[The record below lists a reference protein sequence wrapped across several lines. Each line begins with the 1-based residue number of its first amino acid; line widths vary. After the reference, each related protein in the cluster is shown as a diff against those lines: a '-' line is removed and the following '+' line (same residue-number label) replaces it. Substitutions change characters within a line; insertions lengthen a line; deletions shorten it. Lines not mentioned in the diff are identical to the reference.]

1 VQFNTYTAAGAKIAC
16 WLVNHPEPGASELGR
31 VLAGY
36 DVHDP
41 EPTSAQARRL
51 RPWARRLRA
60 VFEAAEVAD
69 KAALADALLVAAHC
83 SPRLVS
89 HGPGLPFHL
98 HYAPVRTGLTARVQ
112 AFTAAGLAHL
122 IDSGHGG
129 RLRACERDGCP
140 TAFIDTSRNGRR
152 RYCSIRCANQ
162 VNVAR
167 HRAQTAKPS
176 QPKEAP
182 TESHRTGTQTTPA
195 PSRNTA
201 PRPGSTVLSSRPDR
215 T

>member
-1 VQFNTYTAAGAKIAC
+1 MQFNTYTAAGAKIAC
-16 WLVNHPEPGASELGR
+16 WLANNPEPGVPELGR
-31 VLAGY
+31 ILADH

-41 EPTSAQARRL
+41 EPTSLQAQQL
-51 RPWARRLRA
+51 RPWALRLRA
-60 VFEAAEVAD
+60 VFETAEVAD
-69 KAALADALLVAAHC
+69 KAAQADALLVAADC

-129 RLRACERDGCP
+129 RLRACDRDSCRI
-140 TAFIDTSRNGRR
+140 AFIDISRNGRR
-152 RYCSIRCANQ
+152 RYCSVRCANQ

-167 HRAQTAKPS
+167 HRARTAKPS
-176 QPKEAP
+176 RPEAVAKAV
-182 TESHRTGTQTTPA
+182 SDA
-195 PSRNTA
+195 S
-201 PRPGSTVLSSRPDR
+201 
-215 T
+215 